1 MLILHDFDLS
11 AECYAARLLAALI
24 GVPLELVRVDVY
36 PGRANE
42 DERFLALNPLGTVP
56 LFVSMTA
63 GESDA
68 ERKRIARVASL
79 AVGIVLVL
87 SAVAGQHLLA
97 FFGISIA
104 SFKVGGAILI
114 LLMAISMMHAA
125 PSGEKQTREEA
136 AEAADKDSIA
146 VVPLAIPLLSGPG
159 AISTTII
166 YATAQVSLLH
176 TALIVLCCVLV
187 ALVTWLALRV
197 AAPVSRWLG
206 TTGVN
211 IAIRIMGLL
220 LAAVAVEIFAGGV
233 LELFPGLR

>member
-1 MLILHDFDLS
+1 MHDW
-11 AECYAARLLAALI
+11 AEYTKF
-24 GVPLELVRVDVY
+24 
-36 PGRANE
+36 
-42 DERFLALNPLGTVP
+42 FLALLVIVNPLGTVP

-146 VVPLAIPLLSGPG
+146 VVPMAIPLLSGPG

-176 TALIVLCCVLV
+176 TALIVLCCLLV

-197 AAPVSRWLG
+197 AAPVSR
-206 TTGVN
+206 
-211 IAIRIMGLL
+211 
-220 LAAVAVEIFAGGV
+220 
-233 LELFPGLR
+233 